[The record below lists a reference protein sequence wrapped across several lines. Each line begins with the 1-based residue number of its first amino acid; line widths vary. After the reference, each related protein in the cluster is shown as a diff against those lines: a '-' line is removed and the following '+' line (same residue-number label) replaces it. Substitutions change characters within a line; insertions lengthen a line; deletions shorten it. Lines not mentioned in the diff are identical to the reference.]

1 MSGKLIMN
9 ALVMYDRQTGTLW
22 SQFLGRGV
30 SGPLSGTP
38 LEMIPVT
45 LTTWDRWLAEY
56 PDTVALDKSKGH
68 YIGDTYSTY
77 YGMEHAAGV
86 LGQENEDGRLPNKEL
101 VLGVGFD
108 EGPKAYPFSRL
119 ADERVVNDFA
129 VDQPVVVYFDPTS
142 DSAIAYE
149 RVIDG
154 KELTFSLREEEGLE
168 YLVDEETGTLW
179 LPFSGTAVKGEL
191 AGSNLA
197 RIRSTYSFW
206 FAWTDYYPDTELY
219 Q

>member
-45 LTTWDRWLAEY
+45 LTTWERWLAEY

-86 LGQENEDGRLPNKEL
+86 LGQEFKDDRLPNKEL

-108 EGPKAYPFSRL
+108 DGPKAYPFSRL

-149 RVIDG
+149 RAIDG
-154 KELTFSLREEEGLE
+154 K
-168 YLVDEETGTLW
+168 
-179 LPFSGTAVKGEL
+179 
-191 AGSNLA
+191 N
-197 RIRSTYSFW
+197 
-206 FAWTDYYPDTELY
+206 
-219 Q
+219 

>member
-1 MSGKLIMN
+1 MN

-30 SGPLSGTP
+30 EGPLSGTP
-38 LEMIPVT
+38 LEMVPVT
-45 LTTWDRWLAEY
+45 LTTWERWLAEY

-77 YGMEHAAGV
+77 YTMEHAAGV

-108 EGPKAYPFSRL
+108 SGPKAYPFSTL
-119 ADERVVNDFA
+119 SDERVINDMA
-129 VDQPVVVYFDPTS
+129 VDQPLVVYFDPTS
-142 DSAIAYE
+142 GSAIAYD

-154 KELTFSLREEEGLE
+154 KALTFALREEDGID
-168 YLVDEETGTLW
+168 YLVDEETGTSW
-179 LPFSGTAVKGEL
+179 LPYSGMAVKGEL
-191 AGSNLA
+191 VGANLT

-206 FAWTDYYPDTELY
+206 FAWSDYYPGTALY
-219 Q
+219 R

>member
-1 MSGKLIMN
+1 MN

-30 SGPLSGTP
+30 EGPKSGTR
-38 LEMIPVT
+38 LETVPVT
-45 LTTWDRWLAEY
+45 LTTWERWLAEY

-77 YGMEHAAGV
+77 YTMEHAAGV
-86 LGQENEDGRLPNKEL
+86 LGQIIEDDRLPNKEL

-108 EGPKAYPFSRL
+108 DGPKAYPFSAL
-119 ADERVVNDFA
+119 SDERVINDLA
-129 VDQPVVVYFDPTS
+129 VDQPLVVFFDPTT

-154 KELTFSLREEEGLE
+154 RELTFSPREEDGVE

-179 LPFSGTAVKGEL
+179 LPYSGMAVSGEL
-191 AGSNLA
+191 AGTNLA

-206 FAWTDYYPDTELY
+206 FAWTDYYPDTALY
-219 Q
+219 R

>member
-1 MSGKLIMN
+1 MLIMN

-30 SGPLSGTP
+30 EGPLYGTP
-38 LEMIPVT
+38 LEVVPVT
-45 LTTWDRWLAEY
+45 LTTWERWLAEY

-68 YIGDTYSTY
+68 YIGDTYATY
-77 YGMEHAAGV
+77 YTMEHAAGV
-86 LGQENEDGRLPNKEL
+86 LGQENEDDRLPNKEL

-108 EGPKAYPFSRL
+108 DGPKAYPFSTL
-119 ADERVVNDFA
+119 SDERVINDQA
-129 VDQPVVVYFDPTS
+129 ADQPLVVYFDPTS
-142 DSAIAYE
+142 GSAIAYE

-154 KELTFSLREEEGLE
+154 KELTFLLRGDEGVE
-168 YLVDEETGTLW
+168 YLVDEESGTLW
-179 LPFSGTAVKGEL
+179 LPYSGMAVIGEL
-191 AGSNLA
+191 AGSNLT

-206 FAWTDYYPDTELY
+206 FAWTDYYPDTALY

>member
-30 SGPLSGTP
+30 EGPLSGTP

-45 LTTWDRWLAEY
+45 LTTWERWQAEY
-56 PDTVALDKSKGH
+56 PDTVALDKTGGH
-68 YIGDTYSTY
+68 YIGDTYATY
-77 YGMEHAAGV
+77 YTMEHAAGV
-86 LGQENEDGRLPNKEL
+86 LGQEIEDDRLPNKEL

-108 EGPKAYPFSRL
+108 HGPKAYPFSRL
-119 ADERVVNDFA
+119 ADERVINDLA
-129 VDQPVVVYFDPTS
+129 VDQPLVVYFDPTS
-142 DSAIAYE
+142 DSAIAYD
-149 RVIDG
+149 RVVDG
-154 KELTFSLREEEGLE
+154 KALTFALQEKAGID
-168 YLVDEETGTLW
+168 YLVDEETGTQW
-179 LPFSGTAVKGEL
+179 LPYSGMAVE
-191 AGSNLA
+191 GSLTGSSLT

>member
-30 SGPLSGTP
+30 EGPLSGTP
-38 LEMIPVT
+38 LEMIPVV
-45 LTTWDRWLAEY
+45 LTTWERWLAEY
-56 PDTVALDKSKGH
+56 PDTVALDKSRGH

-77 YGMEHAAGV
+77 YTMEHAAGV
-86 LGQENEDGRLPNKEL
+86 LGQTIEDDRLPNKEL

-108 EGPKAYPFSRL
+108 DGPKAYPFSRL
-119 ADERVVNDFA
+119 ADERVINDQV
-129 VDQPVVVYFDPTS
+129 VDQPLVVYFDPST

-154 KELTFSLREEEGLE
+154 RELTFSLREEDEVG
-168 YLVDEETGTLW
+168 YLDRRGDRDALAALLGNGGQRRTGRN
-179 LPFSGTAVKGEL
+179 EL
-191 AGSNLA
+191 AP
-197 RIRSTYSFW
+197 
-206 FAWTDYYPDTELY
+206 YPLHLLVLVRLDGLLSGH
-219 Q
+219 